1 MSMRRSFRNVLLLLL
16 LVACNKVPI
25 SGREQVNLLS
35 EERMMTMGAQG
46 YQDFLKK
53 NEKKVLPEGHP
64 KSKLVQ
70 KVGERIKNGAR
81 EYLVQ
86 NNFKDRIDGFEWA
99 FNVVKSDMANAFC
112 MPGGRVV
119 FYTGIMDIADNR
131 EELIAVVMG
140 HEVAHAVARHG
151 NERMSQ
157 QLMIRTGATTLS
169 VATREQPEV
178 TQDILM
184 QAYGVGSRLGSLKY
198 SRKHEAEADKM
209 GLVFMAKAGY
219 DPHHAVDFWKKMKAS
234 TGGQPPEFL
243 STHPNHDTRIQE
255 LKDFM
260 PKAMKF
266 YKPSE

>member
-1 MSMRRSFRNVLLLLL
+1 M
-16 LVACNKVPI
+16 
-25 SGREQVNLLS
+25 NLLS
-35 EERMMTMGAQG
+35 EDRMMKMGAQG

-53 NEKKVLPEGHP
+53 NKKKVLPKDH
-64 KSKLVQ
+64 KRTKLVR
-70 KVGERIKNGAR
+70 KVGKKIADGAR

-86 NNFKDRIDGFEWA
+86 NNHKDRIEGFDWS
-99 FNVVKSDMANAFC
+99 FNVVGSKQANAFC
-112 MPGGRVV
+112 MPGGKVV
-119 FYTGIMDIADNR
+119 FYTGIMDIAENR

-140 HEVAHAVARHG
+140 HEVAHAIARHG

-178 TQDILM
+178 TRDILM
-184 QAYGVGSRLGSLKY
+184 QAYGVSSQLGSLKY
-198 SRKHEAEADKM
+198 SRKHESEADKM

-219 DPHHAVDFWKKMKAS
+219 DPRKAVEFWKKMQEE
-234 TGGQPPEFL
+234 GGEQPPEFL

-260 PKAMKF
+260 PKVMKF
-266 YKPSE
+266 YKEKQDQ